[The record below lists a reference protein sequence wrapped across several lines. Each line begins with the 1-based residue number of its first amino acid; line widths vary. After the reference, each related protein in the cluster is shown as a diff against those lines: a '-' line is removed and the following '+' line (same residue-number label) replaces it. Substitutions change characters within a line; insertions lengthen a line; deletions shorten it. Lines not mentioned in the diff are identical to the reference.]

1 MPKKST
7 EKKNVLSKLK
17 DWFKSLK
24 SEVRKIF
31 WPNKEAV
38 LKQSTAVVIISVIL
52 SAFIRLIDVVSQL
65 IIKAVGSIF

>member
-7 EKKNVLSKLK
+7 EKKDVLSKLK
-17 DWFKSLK
+17 GWFKSLK

-31 WPNKEAV
+31 WPTKEAV
-38 LKQSTAVVIISVIL
+38 LKQSAAVVIISVIL

-65 IIKAVGSIF
+65 LIKAVGSIF